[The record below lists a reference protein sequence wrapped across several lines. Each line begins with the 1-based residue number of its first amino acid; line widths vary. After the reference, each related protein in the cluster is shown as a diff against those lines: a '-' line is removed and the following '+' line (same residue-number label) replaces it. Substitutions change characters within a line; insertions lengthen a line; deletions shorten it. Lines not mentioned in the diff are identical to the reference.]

1 MRVDKHPSHHAERF
15 TYKAEVLRELVE
27 FDQPAAQVIDLVLD
41 GITLY
46 HD

>member
-1 MRVDKHPSHHAERF
+1 MRSTSIPLITPSAF
-15 TYKAEVLRELVE
+15 TDKAEVLRELVE
-27 FDQPAAQVIDLVLD
+27 FDQPAAQVIDLFLD